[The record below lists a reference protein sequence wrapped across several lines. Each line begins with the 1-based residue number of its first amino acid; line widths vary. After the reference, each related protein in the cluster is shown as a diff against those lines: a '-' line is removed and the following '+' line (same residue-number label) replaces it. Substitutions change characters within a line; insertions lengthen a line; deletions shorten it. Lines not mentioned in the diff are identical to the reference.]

1 MAMDLAGFLDDLLA
15 EAVTAITVA
24 GAEPPPERQY
34 VAHGAVTWDCELLTV
49 HLLHVRPKLVDP
61 RSERC
66 AILHVA
72 TMQVTLLRCHPAV
85 DDRGTPPTAE
95 ALSIAGRAL
104 AVDGQALWKG
114 LTRAWAEGA
123 WPVNI
128 PCSAVTWGVL
138 EPLAPSGGFAG
149 WRVEVAVRL

>member
-1 MAMDLAGFLDDLLA
+1 MAMDLAALLDDLLL
-15 EAVTAITVA
+15 EAVTAITAA
-24 GAEPPPERQY
+24 GASPPPERQY
-34 VAHGAVTWDCELLTV
+34 VAHGAVAWDCEQVSV
-49 HLLHVRPKLVDP
+49 HLLHLRPKLVDP

-72 TMQVTLLRCHPAV
+72 TMQVTLLRCHPTAG
-85 DDRGTPPTAE
+85 DRGTPPTAAVLTE
-95 ALSIAGRAL
+95 AGHNL

-114 LTRAWAEGA
+114 LTRAWAQGA
-123 WPVNI
+123 WPVGI

-138 EPLAPSGGFAG
+138 EPLAPSGGYAG